1 MVLALVS
8 NGASPAGSCS
18 GLRATLS
25 GIPGGGLSAGAT
37 DMSMWIFMTTGP
49 STTATSTT
57 AGAAGWLSATLA
69 ATPSPAMSVTQD
81 SLGTRGPGTS
91 TPGMRGTSTVFKV
104 GSGSVME
111 ATAGNP

>member
-37 DMSMWIFMTTGP
+37 DMPIWICMTTGP

-69 ATPSPAMSVTQD
+69 TPSPAMSVTQD
-81 SLGTRGPGTS
+81 SLGTRRPGTS
-91 TPGMRGTSTVFKV
+91 TPGMRGMSTVFKV